1 MAWISPKLTFAKGRI
16 LRSSPIFESVEN
28 RVRQVGDLLRER
40 RRLALAFKRTGDE
53 AYLSELIEKDIALA
67 AHRIDIPAIAKQR
80 AVRKT

>member
-1 MAWISPKLTFAKGRI
+1 MFAKGRI
-16 LRSSPIFESVEN
+16 LRSSPILESVEN

-53 AYLSELIEKDIALA
+53 AYLSELREKDNALA
-67 AHRIDIPAIAKQR
+67 EYRIDIPAIAKRR